1 VIRYILVCVL
11 RGCLTLVGVS
21 LITFSLARLS
31 GNPLD
36 VLLPENASAADRA
49 RVAALWGLDRSLPE
63 QYGVFLSNAV
73 RGDFG
78 TSFRS
83 VGQPAMGM
91 VLARVPATLELA
103 APALLLSVLVAVPLG
118 VLSATHRHT
127 WIDSLAILI
136 ALLGQSLPG
145 FWLAIV
151 LVWVFS
157 VTLHLLPTS
166 GIGGI
171 EHVILPSFVLGLFSV
186 AALVRL
192 IRSSMLEVL
201 DQEYIKLAR
210 LKGLT
215 ETKVIWKHAL
225 KNASIAPITFLGTV
239 LVSLLTGSVI
249 VETIFAWPGIGLLAY
264 DATNAR
270 DYPVIQAVAVFGSFL
285 FVLINL
291 SIDVVYGWVDP
302 RIRLS
307 RRNG

>member
-1 VIRYILVCVL
+1 MIRYILVCAL

-36 VLLPENASAADRA
+36 VLLPENATAADRA

-63 QYGVFLSNAV
+63 QYIVFLSNAV
-73 RGDFG
+73 HGDFG

-91 VLARVPATLELA
+91 VVARVPATLELA
-103 APALLLSVLVAVPLG
+103 VPALLLSVLLAVPLG
-118 VLSATHRHT
+118 VLSATHRRPGST
-127 WIDSLAILI
+127 RSRYWLRCSVSLCQASGWQL
-136 ALLGQSLPG
+136 S
-145 FWLAIV
+145 WL
-151 LVWVFS
+151 VFS

-166 GIGGI
+166 GIGGL
-171 EHVILPSFVLGLFSV
+171 EHVVLPSFVLGLFSV

-225 KNASIAPITFLGTV
+225 KNAAIAPITFLGTV
-239 LVSLLTGSVI
+239 LVSSSTGSVI
-249 VETIFAWPGIGLLAY
+249 VETNLGVAGHRP
-264 DATNAR
+264 AR
-270 DYPVIQAVAVFGSFL
+270 V
-285 FVLINL
+285 
-291 SIDVVYGWVDP
+291 
-302 RIRLS
+302 
-307 RRNG
+307 RRDQRA